1 MKRMGIKEGLDEG
14 TKEEYQKFFNAAMK
28 KFGIDSPADLKS
40 DEEKKTHLLN
50 AFSQIGKNYDFSFNV
65 ESTDELVCSE
75 LVYASFE
82 DLVWDTKKQLGRYTI
97 SPDQVARKLITDKRF
112 EPVLLY
118 LNGNSVNG
126 ELKPVFNGL
135 LDK

>member
-1 MKRMGIKEGLDEG
+1 MQNFL
-14 TKEEYQKFFNAAMK
+14 N
-28 KFGIDSPADLKS
+28 IDDLGVIRFTGQTDK
-40 DEEKKTHLLN
+40 DKKTYLLN

-65 ESTDELVCSE
+65 ESTDEIVCSE

-82 DLVWDTKKQLGRYTI
+82 DLVWDTKKQLGRHTI

-118 LNGNSVNG
+118 LNGKSVNS
-126 ELKPVFNGL
+126 ELKTVFNSL
-135 LDK
+135 LD